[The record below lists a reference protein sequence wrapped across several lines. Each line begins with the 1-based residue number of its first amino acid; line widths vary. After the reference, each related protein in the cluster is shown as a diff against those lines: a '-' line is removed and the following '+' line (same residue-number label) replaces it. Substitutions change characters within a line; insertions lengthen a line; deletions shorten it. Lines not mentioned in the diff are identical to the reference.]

1 LCFVKN
7 GLLVNWS
14 TGSILFVP
22 LVLLY
27 RLGSDGG
34 RGFGRVLHLG
44 VGAGSRDRAPCF
56 AGSDTQGDR
65 AARHNSDDYSL
76 YDLEKSFVIHN
87 VDCLII

>member
-1 LCFVKN
+1 MYSPC
-7 GLLVNWS
+7 LLLPNTSVFFRS
-14 TGSILFVP
+14 F
-22 LVLLY
+22 
-27 RLGSDGG
+27 GSDGG

-44 VGAGSRDRAPCF
+44 VGAGSRDRAPRF

-65 AARHNSDDYSL
+65 AARHNSDDNSL